1 MLTGASEKII
11 EKVAFDLSHEETVGV
26 FYVEESGWGCGGWD
40 TPRREPACS
49 EAWRL
54 ESVACLESRK

>member
-1 MLTGASEKII
+1 MLTGASEKIT

-26 FYVEESGWGCGGWD
+26 FYVEEWGRD
-40 TPRREPACS
+40 TPSRGLACS
-49 EAWRL
+49 KAWRL